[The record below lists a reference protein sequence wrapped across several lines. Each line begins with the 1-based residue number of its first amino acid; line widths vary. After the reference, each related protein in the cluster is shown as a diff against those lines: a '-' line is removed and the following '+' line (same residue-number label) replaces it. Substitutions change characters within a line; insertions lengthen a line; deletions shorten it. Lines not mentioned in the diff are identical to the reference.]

1 MSKNAAEFINELAI
15 ASGIDSEAPEL
26 KSLLAD
32 AKLSAITIPTTVSN
46 GIQSGLMSY
55 DAALNHPKVGAHFR
69 QAHLT
74 AADTKILETLAEL
87 EIGDEGINEIKGT
100 KSTYDKIVA
109 SLKKVADVKT
119 KLAATK
125 ASSDTGKSAEYQ
137 KTIDELNKKAS
148 DLVASFAAEKE
159 ALLSGFDNERKDG
172 VLNNLLMGYEY
183 AGEQPKEVQAKLARL
198 LLQDA
203 LAQKGYKTE
212 YENGNIVLKTNEG
225 TKVFDNN
232 KELTIKALTDKIVS
246 DNKLIKVNAPAPGI
260 KTPPTN
266 PANFGNPAPA
276 AGDNPFDR
284 HLAATLQQLQEQS

>member
-46 GIQSGLMSY
+46 GIQSGLMTLES
-55 DAALNHPKVGAHFR
+55 AKAKPELIGHFR
-69 QAHLT
+69 EAHLSR
-74 AADTKILETLAEL
+74 ADKTLLETLAEL
-87 EIGDEGINEIKGT
+87 EAGDDAITEIKGI
-100 KSTYDKIVA
+100 KSTYDKIPA
-109 SLKKVADVKT
+109 ALKKIADLKT
-119 KLAATK
+119 KAATSA
-125 ASSDTGKSAEYQ
+125 ASGATGKAAEYQ
-137 KTIDELNKKAS
+137 KTIDDLNAK
-148 DLVASFAAEKE
+148 VAGLNNAFAAEKE

-183 AGEQPKEVQAKLARL
+183 AGEQPKDVQAKLARL

-203 LAQKGYKTE
+203 LTQKGYKTE

-246 DNKLIKVNAPAPGI
+246 DNKLIKVNAPAGTKSTQPTTATTF
-260 KTPPTN
+260 TPPAQG
-266 PANFGNPAPA
+266 AN
-276 AGDNPFDR
+276 DTVFDR
-284 HLAATLQQLQEQS
+284 HLAQTLQQLQEQS

>member
-1 MSKNAAEFINELAI
+1 MKNAAEFINELAI
-15 ASGIDSEAPEL
+15 AAGVDSEAPEL

-55 DAALNHPKVGAHFR
+55 DAALNHPKVGSHFR
-69 QAHLT
+69 QAHLS
-74 AADTKILETLAEL
+74 AADTKLLETLAEL
-87 EIGDEGINEIKGT
+87 EAGDDVVNEIKGI
-100 KSTYDKIVA
+100 KSTYDKIPA
-109 SLKKVADVKT
+109 ALKKIAELKT
-119 KLAATK
+119 KAATAA
-125 ASSDTGKSAEYQ
+125 ASGATGKAAEYQ
-137 KTIDELNKKAS
+137 KTIDELNAK
-148 DLVASFAAEKE
+148 VAGLNNAFAAEKE

-212 YENGNIVLKTNEG
+212 YENGNITLKTNEG

-246 DNKLIKVNAPAPGI
+246 DNKLIKVNAPAPGG

-276 AGDNPFDR
+276 AGDDPFSR
-284 HLAATLQQLQEQS
+284 HLAATLPSLIEQS

>member
-46 GIQSGLMSY
+46 GIQSGLMTLES
-55 DAALNHPKVGAHFR
+55 AKAKPELIGHFR
-69 QAHLT
+69 EAHLSR
-74 AADTKILETLAEL
+74 ADKTLLETLAEL
-87 EIGDEGINEIKGT
+87 EAGDDVVNEIKGI
-100 KSTYDKIVA
+100 KSTYDKIPA
-109 SLKKVADVKT
+109 ALKKIADLKT
-119 KLAATK
+119 KAATAA
-125 ASSDTGKSAEYQ
+125 ASGATGKAAEYQ
-137 KTIDELNKKAS
+137 KTIDDLNAK
-148 DLVASFAAEKE
+148 VAGLNNAFAAEKQ

-183 AGEQPKEVQAKLARL
+183 AGEQPKDVQAKLARL

-203 LAQKGYKTE
+203 LTQKGYKTE

-246 DNKLIKVNAPAPGI
+246 DNKLIKVNAPAGTKSTQPTTATTF
-260 KTPPTN
+260 TPPAQG
-266 PANFGNPAPA
+266 AN
-276 AGDNPFDR
+276 DTVFDR
-284 HLAATLQQLQEQS
+284 HLAQTLQQLQEQS

>member
-15 ASGIDSEAPEL
+15 AAGIDSEAPEL

-46 GIQSGLMSY
+46 GIQSGLMTLES
-55 DAALNHPKVGAHFR
+55 AKAKPELIGHFR
-69 QAHLT
+69 EAHLSR
-74 AADTKILETLAEL
+74 ADKTLLETLAEL
-87 EIGDEGINEIKGT
+87 EAGDDVVNEIKGI
-100 KSTYDKIVA
+100 KSTYDKIPA
-109 SLKKVADVKT
+109 ALKKIADLKT
-119 KLAATK
+119 KAATAA
-125 ASSDTGKSAEYQ
+125 ASGATGKAAEYQ
-137 KTIDELNKKAS
+137 KTIDDLNAK
-148 DLVASFAAEKE
+148 VAGLNNAFAAEKQ

-183 AGEQPKEVQAKLARL
+183 AGEQPKDVQAKLARL

-203 LAQKGYKTE
+203 LTQKGYKTE

-246 DNKLIKVNAPAPGI
+246 DNKLIKVNAPAGTKSTQPTTATTF
-260 KTPPTN
+260 TPPAQG
-266 PANFGNPAPA
+266 AN
-276 AGDNPFDR
+276 DTVFDR
-284 HLAATLQQLQEQS
+284 HLAQTLQQLQEQS

>member
-15 ASGIDSEAPEL
+15 AAGVDSEAPEL

-46 GIQSGLMSY
+46 GIQSGLMTLES
-55 DAALNHPKVGAHFR
+55 AKAKPELIGHFR
-69 QAHLT
+69 EAHLSR
-74 AADTKILETLAEL
+74 ADKTLLETLAEL
-87 EIGDEGINEIKGT
+87 EAGDDVVNEIKGI
-100 KSTYDKIVA
+100 KSTYDKIPA
-109 SLKKVADVKT
+109 ALKKIADLKT
-119 KLAATK
+119 KAATAA
-125 ASSDTGKSAEYQ
+125 ASGATGKAAEYQ
-137 KTIDELNKKAS
+137 KTIDDLNAK
-148 DLVASFAAEKE
+148 VAGLNNAFAAEKQ

-183 AGEQPKEVQAKLARL
+183 AGEQPKDVQAKLARL

>member
-15 ASGIDSEAPEL
+15 AAGVDSEAPEL

-46 GIQSGLMSY
+46 GIQSGLMTLES
-55 DAALNHPKVGAHFR
+55 AKAKPELIGHFR
-69 QAHLT
+69 EAHLSR
-74 AADTKILETLAEL
+74 ADKTLLETLAEL
-87 EIGDEGINEIKGT
+87 EAGDDVVNEIKGI
-100 KSTYDKIVA
+100 KSTYDKIPA
-109 SLKKVADVKT
+109 ALKKIADLKT
-119 KLAATK
+119 KAATAA
-125 ASSDTGKSAEYQ
+125 ASGATGKAAEYQ
-137 KTIDELNKKAS
+137 KTIDDLNAK
-148 DLVASFAAEKE
+148 VAGLNNAFAAEKQ

-183 AGEQPKEVQAKLARL
+183 AGEQPKDVQAKLARL

-203 LAQKGYKTE
+203 LTQKGYKTE

-246 DNKLIKVNAPAPGI
+246 DNKLIKVNAPVPGS
-260 KTPPTN
+260 KLPPTQQDKFAP
-266 PANFGNPAPA
+266 PAQGA
-276 AGDNPFDR
+276 DNTVFDR
-284 HLAATLQQLQEQS
+284 HLAETLQQLQTQS